1 MMFLPN
7 PQAQQPKMDPRQLR
21 LITDWIRHNPELGQ
35 MLLPAALQ
43 WIMSLSGLASL
54 QQPMGL
60 PQPIPQVPQIP
71 SQFTPQMIEGMR
83 MRY

>member
-1 MMFLPN
+1 MN
-7 PQAQQPKMDPRQLR
+7 GQPKMDPRQLK

-35 MLLPAALQ
+35 LLLPAAMQ

-54 QQPMGL
+54 QP
-60 PQPIPQVPQIP
+60 PIPQVPQVP
-71 SQFTPQMIEGMR
+71 AQLTPQMIQAMM

>member
-1 MMFLPN
+1 MI
-7 PQAQQPKMDPRQLR
+7 QQMKMDPRQLR

-43 WIMSLSGLASL
+43 WIMNLSGLASL
-54 QQPMGL
+54 PQPM
-60 PQPIPQVPQIP
+60 PQVPQIP
-71 SQFTPQMIEGMR
+71 AQLTPQMLQGMM

>member
-1 MMFLPN
+1 MN
-7 PQAQQPKMDPRQLR
+7 VRQPKMDPRQLK
-21 LITDWIRHNPELGQ
+21 LITDWIRYNPELGQ

-54 QQPMGL
+54 QPPML
-60 PQPIPQVPQIP
+60 PQPMPQVPQVP
-71 SQFTPQMIEGMR
+71 AQLTPQIVQNMM